1 MELPALQTFQ
11 QKERGIV
18 AKGNE
23 KVIGIKSGIS
33 SNTTE
38 GDGISLNTGRA
49 LLS

>member
-23 KVIGIKSGIS
+23 KVIGIRSGIS
-33 SNTTE
+33 SNATE
-38 GDGISLNTGRA
+38 GDGISLNTGTA
-49 LLS
+49 LLL

>member
-1 MELPALQTFQ
+1 MELPALQTLQ

-23 KVIGIKSGIS
+23 KAIGIKSGIN
-33 SNTTE
+33 SNATE
-38 GDGISLNTGRA
+38 GDGISLNTGTA